1 MYKFQ
6 FYTFCILIFTKF
18 ATSSA
23 IVHMT
28 QNSLNG
34 AKFYELRRSPQKFSK
49 QNFEILKEPT
59 NFTPTVICN
68 SETIGLE
75 LNENFADIR
84 IFSADHS
91 NHPDCL
97 RRFSLELEPKFVTRI
112 DGPCGVRR
120 LYKGIPSTSLTYSI
134 RLIVSHNPTEP
145 TFYDKIYDVTCS
157 LHLKTME
164 VKASYDIITP
174 QTTTLS
180 SSSVQT
186 KIGPKCKYSL
196 HHDRVGGPRTA
207 SAHVGEVIY
216 HRWKCAAPLYRGSRI
231 RQTPEFIFKV
241 YSCVVHDLKN
251 RTYSIIDD
259 DGCSLDEE
267 IIPTP
272 EYDIQNGVIYT
283 PSKAFRFANSN
294 HVHFKCMISVC
305 SAVDPS
311 CRASVPPKCTKSQKI
326 GEKSVKKTR
335 RALQNTSENLSIE
348 QRLLRIHELMKM
360 KKSENH
366 TVEVGGATNFGEI
379 SMGRRRN
386 DMMNDSWKHEEE
398 NFENQEKNYLEVE
411 AEPLVV
417 DRDYE
422 VEKLHHIIDS
432 YKLWTWILCTLNV
445 FLVILCILVTFRLLK
460 NKYIMDI
467 KDKTNTIFKRVPF

>member
-1 MYKFQ
+1 MYIE
-6 FYTFCILIFTKF
+6 TLSLCILIFNKF
-18 ATSSA
+18 ATSA
-23 IVHMT
+23 GIVHMT

-34 AKFYELRRSPQKFSK
+34 AKFYELRRSPQKVRES
-49 QNFEILKEPT
+49 FEIKASG
-59 NFTPTVICN
+59 NFTPTVIC
-68 SETIGLE
+68 SSDQIGLA

-84 IFSADHS
+84 MYVSDHS
-91 NHPDCL
+91 HHPECL
-97 RRFSLELEPKFVTRI
+97 RRFSLEVEPQFVTRM

-120 LYKGIPSTSLTYSI
+120 VYKGVPFSSVTYSI
-134 RLIVSHNPTEP
+134 RLIVSHNPDELTE
-145 TFYDKIYDVTCS
+145 FDKIYDVTCS

-164 VKASYDIITP
+164 VKAAYDIITP

-180 SSSVQT
+180 SSTTQT
-186 KIGPKCKYSL
+186 KVGPKCKYSL

-216 HRWKCAAPLYRGSRI
+216 HRWKCAAPMYRDNRI
-231 RQTPEFIFKV
+231 SPKQASYIFKV
-241 YSCVVHDLKN
+241 YSCVVHDEKN

-272 EYDIQNGVIYT
+272 EYDVENGVIYT

-311 CRASVPPKCTKSQKI
+311 CRSSVPPKCRQEKTK
-326 GEKSVKKTR
+326 KKR
-335 RALQNTSENLSIE
+335 RQLPEEMTIE
-348 QRLLRIHELMKM
+348 QRLLRIHELMKA
-360 KKSENH
+360 KRENF
-366 TVEVGGATNFGEI
+366 TVEVGGAA
-379 SMGRRRN
+379 RRRN
-386 DMMNDSWKHEEE
+386 MKNNSYQDSQG
-398 NFENQEKNYLEVE
+398 NRLEVD
-411 AEPLVV
+411 AEPLSVMV

-422 VEKLHHIIDS
+422 VQKLQGIIRT
-432 YKLWTWILCTLNV
+432 YQIWTWIICTFNV
-445 FLVILCILVTFRLLK
+445 FLVVLCVLVTFRLVK

-467 KDKTNTIFKRVPF
+467 KDKTKTVFRRVPF